1 MHNENN
7 TSKEA
12 PSNLVSFVCD
22 PTSKE
27 VVDATIKEMGLGYT
41 ESFIGE
47 IDDMFNYL
55 KEKKTPKIIL
65 IDISNSELPMSD
77 LTKISEICSPEV
89 HIIVAGSKNDVGLF
103 RELLRFGV
111 DDYLSKPLTTE
122 ILKKAINN
130 ITVGVDAYDN
140 TESRNGKIITFIG
153 SNGGIGT
160 TTLAANSSW
169 MLANK
174 FFKRTLIVDCDFQFG
189 DLNLFL
195 DLKTENS
202 YLDIL
207 ESPDKIDDYF
217 VETIL
222 QKHGPKLYYLGGL
235 TDITRNIEHDPESFS
250 IIIDSVRKQFN
261 YIICDTPC
269 HFDAISKNVISKTKF
284 FVLVAELSM
293 ASAQNTMRILELL
306 KQEARG
312 KKIIVVIN
320 NVGKYVRGAVGK
332 DEFEKVINLPISH
345 MIPFDEYT
353 PLGAANVGQPV
364 ASLSSSMNPSLEE
377 ILQDMLGNTIITNKL
392 TEVYNDSFFSAIN
405 LKRLARKFGI
415 NDI

>member
-1 MHNENN
+1 MSRENN

-22 PTSKE
+22 QAAKE
-27 VVDATIKEMGLGYT
+27 VIDATIKEMGLGYT

-47 IDDMFNYL
+47 IDDIFNYL
-55 KEKKTPKIIL
+55 KDKKTPKIVL
-65 IDISNSELPMSD
+65 LDISNSELPMSD

-89 HIIVAGSKNDVGLF
+89 HIIVVGSKNDVGLF

-122 ILKKAINN
+122 ILKKAISN

-153 SNGGIGT
+153 AKGGVGT
-160 TTLAANSSW
+160 TTLSANSSW

-174 FFKRTLIVDCDFQFG
+174 FFKRTLVVDCDFQFG
-189 DLNLFL
+189 DLSLFL

-202 YLDIL
+202 YLDVL
-207 ESPDKIDDYF
+207 ESSDKIDDYF

-235 TDITRNIEHDPESFS
+235 SDITRNIEHDPESFS

-261 YIICDTPC
+261 YIICDMPC
-269 HFDAISKNVISKTKF
+269 YFDTITKVVLSKTKF

-312 KKIIVVIN
+312 KKVIVVIN

-332 DEFEKVINLPISH
+332 DEFEKVINMPISH

-377 ILQDMLGNTIITNKL
+377 IIQDMLGNTIITNKL
-392 TEVYNDSFFSAIN
+392 TEVYSDSFFSVVN

-415 NDI
+415 KDI